1 MAKKSAVKKSVARK
15 KSVVKKSPVKKAA
28 KKKATAG
35 KKASGKKTAAR
46 KSTGQ
51 KNAGRKK
58 SAATAPTPFHEL
70 LKGERVCLAGT
81 FKWYPSLKEVK
92 EILRILGA
100 TLTKKVDDKL
110 SILIVGEGRKPALQS
125 QAEKLNA
132 AGTAAIRIMADLKSL
147 LPVDFDENL
156 AYYILNHKSADDL
169 SVILD
174 RPILFPAYVAHVN
187 GADFTKKTIGNSK
200 YLSLTVKFSNCDF
213 SKATFRNTSTR
224 GQRDDSHERC
234 LFDGT
239 RFENANMWNYKESEF
254 KNISGTKLHFFDLE
268 NSQIHKAKLDN
279 FDSYYVRDCEIT
291 DAMFGRFGIRGSTSL
306 GAFRKN
312 VFRKVKLS
320 EIDIESEMNQC
331 EFDDVIFE
339 NSKLD
344 EPLAF
349 VKSTLRNV
357 KFRKLA
363 GSTIRF
369 DNCQLVNCSFEEND
383 IGLVDFGNSKV
394 TNSRMKKNQFG
405 VTQATKAQIDEIS
418 GLDSDAV
425 KNLASYP
432 LVKQL
437 ASTMEQ
443 SEKLEIRFDGT
454 FGNEIVSFE
463 AGVYY
468 SREFTYRA
476 KKDKKHQNTF
486 RFPHSPKPKAKDI
499 GTQILSMI
507 RSSKI
512 DELQL
517 GSLKTKTSGCP
528 LKPKQLKEL
537 VIGAVYQAIGEEPKS
552 ADELAAAAKEA
563 KKKAADIKKEIIAE
577 LQSGAAKKLNRRT
590 AEQLKAGSPY
600 KKIDVSGAKLAG
612 VKLKELDFGQSI
624 FAGADLSKAQLQEAR
639 FLRASLV
646 GCNFSGANLE
656 FANFR
661 NADLTDADLSNAK
674 LRGIELQGAVLK
686 NTIFSGANFDSNSKL
701 YSTLETVLA
710 GVDLSEANM
719 KGAKIKR
726 AIYDE
731 KTRFPAT
738 VSAATIK
745 KFEWAGSGLPPHERK
760 QNVKA
765 SGPLDFDQ
773 FMDRLGEIT
782 DSSRLKK
789 STKMLKADAFQLF
802 SEVSNGA
809 VTGVVKSQTDA
820 KLVYSCSLSSDG
832 TFCCCTQNLNAC
844 GGLRGSLCKHLLVLI
859 LGLTKSGELD
869 ATDVDA
875 WINASKMKQPEL
887 DKDRM
892 SEILLKYKGAEA
904 GEIDWRPTETVPED
918 FMAF

>member
-1 MAKKSAVKKSVARK
+1 M
-15 KSVVKKSPVKKAA
+15 
-28 KKKATAG
+28 
-35 KKASGKKTAAR
+35 
-46 KSTGQ
+46 
-51 KNAGRKK
+51 
-58 SAATAPTPFHEL
+58 
-70 LKGERVCLAGT
+70 KGERVCLAGK
-81 FKWYPSLKEVK
+81 FKWFPSLKEAK

-132 AGTAAIRIMADLKSL
+132 AGTAAIRIMTDLKNL

-187 GADFTKKTIGNSK
+187 GVDFTKQTIGHPK

-213 SKATFRNTSTR
+213 SRATFRNTSTR

-234 LFDGT
+234 LFRGT

-254 KNISGTKLHFFDLE
+254 TNITGTRLHFFSLE
-268 NSQIHKAKLDN
+268 NSQIHKAKLND

-291 DAMFGRFGIRGSTSL
+291 DATLGRFGIRGSTSL
-306 GAFRKN
+306 GAFKKN
-312 VFRKVKLS
+312 VFRRVKLS
-320 EIDIESEMNQC
+320 GIDVEPEMNQC
-331 EFDDVIFE
+331 EFEDVAFE
-339 NSKLD
+339 NSELD

-357 KFRKLA
+357 RFRKLV

-369 DNCQLVNCSFEEND
+369 DTCELVNCSFEGNE
-383 IGLVDFGNSKV
+383 IGLLDFGNSKV
-394 TNSRMKKNQFG
+394 TKCRIKNNQIG
-405 VTQATKAQIDEIS
+405 VTQATEAQAKEIS
-418 GLDSDAV
+418 GLDSSEV
-425 KNLASYP
+425 KTLSSYP
-432 LVKQL
+432 SVKQL
-437 ASTMEQ
+437 ATTMEQ

-454 FGNEIVSFE
+454 FGSETVSFE

-468 SREFTYRA
+468 SREFSFRA

-486 RFPHSPKPKAKDI
+486 RFPFSAKPKAKDV
-499 GTQILSMI
+499 GTQFLSMV

-512 DELQL
+512 DDLQL

-537 VIGAVYQAIGEEPKS
+537 VMGAVYQAIGKEPKS
-552 ADELAAAAKEA
+552 AEELATAAKEA
-563 KKKAADIKKEIIAE
+563 KKKAGDIKKEIVAE
-577 LQSGAAKKLNRRT
+577 LKSGAAKKVNRRT
-590 AEQLKAGSPY
+590 TEQLRAGSPY
-600 KKIDVSGAKLAG
+600 KKVDASGSKLAG
-612 VKLKELDFGQSI
+612 VKLKELDFGQGN

-646 GCNFSGANLE
+646 GCNLSGANLE

-661 NADLTDADLSNAK
+661 NADLTDANLSNAK
-674 LRGIELQGAVLK
+674 IRGIELQGAVLK
-686 NTIFSGANFDSNSKL
+686 NTKFSGANFDSNSKL
-701 YSTLETVLA
+701 YSTLETVLT

-726 AIYDE
+726 AVYDE
-731 KTRFPAT
+731 KTLFPAT

-760 QNVKA
+760 QNVKS

-782 DSSRLKK
+782 DASRLKK
-789 STKMLKADAFQLF
+789 STKMLKANAFQLF
-802 SEVSNGA
+802 SEVTNGS

-820 KLVYSCSLSSDG
+820 NLVYSCSLSSDG

-859 LGLTKSGELD
+859 VGLTKSGELD
-869 ATDVDA
+869 ATDVDR
-875 WINASKMKQPEL
+875 WINESKMKQPVL